1 MVWTDRSLIQAA
13 GHMLSE
19 GGADIHP
26 AGQDLLDGSGQ
37 LFWRGLFGEIGLS
50 ARFGR
55 RELRIAP
62 RGADSCFG
70 LVALSHASAGSLRQ

>member
-1 MVWTDRSLIQAA
+1 MVWTDRSLVQAA

-50 ARFGR
+50 TRLEGANCVLLLGVQTLVSALLLFRT
-55 RELRIAP
+55 P
-62 RGADSCFG
+62 RLGA
-70 LVALSHASAGSLRQ
+70 